1 MPGML
6 ELPDLPVSVE
16 IALRIVL
23 IVVAALAAFFVL
35 RTAVRISIGHLLERR
50 GSEAGAGVLSQA
62 ELERRVHTI
71 GNLVVRVAGVV
82 IGVIAVLMALQLF
95 GIDIGPAVA
104 GLGVVG
110 IAVGLGAQSLVR
122 DVLAGIFVVLENQYS
137 AGDVV
142 RIADVEG
149 VVADFTLRRTI
160 LRDVDGTLHSV
171 PNGQIL
177 VSSNMTRVWARVNL
191 DITVAAGTDA
201 DRASEA
207 IARAGDDLKADPEW
221 GSRVLGPPGVIRVE
235 APSQGWVT
243 LEVLAQVRASER
255 WTVGEELRGRIV
267 AALGGAGIEVRD
279 PDQVAVRRGGAEADA
294 RRA

>member
-1 MPGML
+1 ML
-6 ELPDLPVSVE
+6 DLPDLPVSIE
-16 IALRIVL
+16 IALQIVL
-23 IVVAALAAFFVL
+23 ILVAALAAFLVL
-35 RTAVRISIGHLLERR
+35 RTGVRISIGHLLERR

-62 ELERRVHTI
+62 ELERRVQTI
-71 GNLVVRVAGVV
+71 GNLVIRVAGVV

-122 DVLAGIFVVLENQYS
+122 DLLAGIFIVLENQYS

-191 DITVAAGTDA
+191 AIMVAEGTDL

-207 IARAGDDLKADPEW
+207 IARAGDDLKADPDW
-221 GSRVLGPPGVIRVE
+221 GSRLLGPPAVVRVD
-235 APSQGWVT
+235 APAHGSVT
-243 LEVLAQVRASER
+243 LEVLGQVRASER
-255 WTVGEELRGRIV
+255 WTVGEELRERIV
-267 AALGGAGIEVRD
+267 AALHHAGIEVGD
-279 PDQVAVRRGGAEADA
+279 PDQVAVRQGGAEADT

>member
-1 MPGML
+1 ML
-6 ELPDLPVSVE
+6 DLPDLPVSIE
-16 IALRIVL
+16 IALQIVL
-23 IVVAALAAFFVL
+23 ILVASLAAFFVL
-35 RTAVRISIGHLLERR
+35 RTGVRISIGHLLERR

-62 ELERRVHTI
+62 ELERRVRTI

-122 DVLAGIFVVLENQYS
+122 DLLAGIFIVLENQYS

-191 DITVAAGTDA
+191 AIMVAAGTDL

-207 IARAGDDLKADPEW
+207 IARAGDDLKADPDW
-221 GSRVLGPPGVIRVE
+221 GSRLLGPPAVVRVD
-235 APSQGWVT
+235 APAHGWVA
-243 LEVLAQVRASER
+243 LEVLGQVRASER
-255 WTVGEELRGRIV
+255 WTVGEELRERIM
-267 AALGGAGIEVRD
+267 AALRRAEIEVRD
-279 PDQVAVRRGGAEADA
+279 PDQVAVRRGGADADA